1 MLAREAISSA
11 NAVEHEYPARAEW
24 AIAAALF
31 LFALGVFFAQAVS
44 RANVEQIAA
53 AAMLFAALTGTTLA
67 LSVKSCRDVL
77 QRMGAPVPV
86 KVLAAPLVI
95 TAAIAAYGAFAGL
108 DVVSRAALF
117 GAYLVLPALIVWTR
131 GGVAPSPLRIL
142 IAAVSLWLPIEFDLL
157 PSLRLPDPGG
167 LRATPLVGLTNGLFL
182 FLVACPIER
191 IGYTFG
197 LRGRDFRPALLAT
210 LIFAL
215 VGLPIG
221 LATGF
226 LQWQPRIEWV
236 TILVAPLAIYLATG
250 VPEEFLFRGLIQNA
264 LEQWVGRAALPLA
277 AVIFGLAHLP
287 DMRYVVLATLAG
299 VAYGWVY
306 IKTRRITA
314 AAITHA
320 LVDWIWVLLF
330 RA

>member
-1 MLAREAISSA
+1 MLAREATSSA
-11 NAVEHEYPARAEW
+11 NALEHEARARAEW
-24 AIAAALF
+24 PIAAALF
-31 LFALGVFFAQAVS
+31 LFALGVFFAQAGG
-44 RANVEQIAA
+44 RASAEEIAA
-53 AAMLFAALTGTTLA
+53 AALLFAALTGTTLA
-67 LSVKSCRDVL
+67 LSVTRWRDAL
-77 QRMGAPVPV
+77 RRMRAPVPV
-86 KVLAAPLVI
+86 KLFAAPLGI
-95 TAAIAAYGAFAGL
+95 TAAIAGYSAFAGL
-108 DVVSRAALF
+108 DVVPRTALF
-117 GAYLVLPALIVWTR
+117 GAYLVVPALIVWTR

-167 LRATPLVGLTNGLFL
+167 LRATPFVGLTNGLFL
-182 FLVACPIER
+182 FLVACPVQR
-191 IGYTFG
+191 IGYTFR
-197 LRGRDFRPALLAT
+197 LRGCDVRPALLAT

-226 LQWQPRIEWV
+226 LQWHPRIEWV
-236 TILVAPLAIYLATG
+236 TTLVTPLAIYLATA

-264 LEQWVGRAALPLA
+264 LEQWFDRAALPLA

-306 IKTRRITA
+306 RKTRRITA
-314 AAITHA
+314 AAMTHA
-320 LVDWIWVLLF
+320 LVDWIWVWLF